1 MRFGTAEII
10 LIIVLALILF
20 GGGKVAG
27 IGKAL
32 GQSIKDFKKALKDD
46 EQKEVQ
52 AEKKTDIDAA
62 AENK

>member
-52 AEKKTDIDAA
+52 AEKKTDTDAA

>member
-1 MRFGTAEII
+1 MRLGTTEII

-27 IGKAL
+27 LGKAL

-46 EQKEVQ
+46 DKKEAQVETQ
-52 AEKKTDIDAA
+52 TADATEKN
-62 AENK
+62 E

>member
-1 MRFGTAEII
+1 MRLGTTEII

-27 IGKAL
+27 LGKAL

-46 EQKEVQ
+46 DKKEAQ
-52 AEKKTDIDAA
+52 AETQTADAT
-62 AENK
+62 EKNE